1 MSAFIDQ
8 THISKENP
16 SARHKNNILKQKVK
30 ASGKGG
36 GLKARKPLGQINAN
50 VGTTLKHIQNEN
62 NVAKKQQ
69 QHPKKVFR
77 KPFSVISRNSIN
89 VNKKNVPNVEAWP
102 KSIQKPVD
110 YFPYAQKPSAK
121 TFLNNLTK
129 CNNNNNKHS
138 TVVEIDHEETKHLI
152 FSDFDDTENSLSSS
166 KTVVA
171 DSSNKKG
178 GLLCSLIDDMG
189 DEDLSDLSSLGDS
202 SDDDD

>member
-1 MSAFIDQ
+1 MSSFIDQ

-16 SARHKNNILKQKVK
+16 SARHKNNMLKQKAK
-30 ASGKGG
+30 TNGKGG
-36 GLKARKPLGQINAN
+36 GLKVRKPLGQINTN

-62 NVAKKQQ
+62 NIAKKQQ

-77 KPFSVISRNSIN
+77 KPFGEISRNSIN
-89 VNKKNVPNVEAWP
+89 VNKKIVPNVEAWP
-102 KSIQKPVD
+102 KSIQKPVE

-152 FSDFDDTENSLSSS
+152 SSDFDDTENNLGNTESL
-166 KTVVA
+166 VA
-171 DSSNKKG
+171 DSGNKKG
-178 GLLCSLIDDMG
+178 GLLCSLIGDMG
-189 DEDLSDLSSLGDS
+189 DDDLSDLSSLDDS